1 VDQERRLEQGMTK
14 AEWDEI
20 KQTLSFPW
28 GAVTL
33 LVDGFTLTLQV
44 KRVSDLK
51 FEIFPYV
58 NGEFKGSWGLNKTEE
73 AVRFLRPKTLH
84 LYSPTQK
91 AKITKGLSK
100 KLIKEWFPDLDKKK
114 TYYSWG
120 WSSFASLKAH
130 LIKHNKSI
138 EMAPSKEKSDV

>member
-1 VDQERRLEQGMTK
+1 MTK

-28 GAVTL
+28 GSVTL

-44 KRVSDLK
+44 KRVSDLR

-58 NGEFKGSWGLNKTEE
+58 NGEFKGIWARDKTEE
-73 AVRFLRPKTLH
+73 AVRFLRLKTVH
-84 LYSPTQK
+84 LYSPAQK
-91 AKITKGLSK
+91 AKFTKGLSK
-100 KLIKEWFPDLDKKK
+100 KAIKEWLPDLDKKS

-130 LIKHNKSI
+130 LIRNNKSI
-138 EMAPSKEKSDV
+138 ELVRSKEEQT